1 MTPKRIFLTGSSGC
15 VGHYLAEALIQET
28 PHELFLLVRTP
39 DKLKVDCTVRPGIHL
54 LQGDLR
60 HIQQFADLLK
70 TIEVAVL
77 AATTWGGPQEVYDI
91 NVIKTQQLIGLLNP
105 QVCEQIIY
113 FSTASILDRN
123 NQLLKQA
130 GEIGTD
136 YIRSKYVCYQQLSK
150 LELADRLTT
159 VFPTLVFGGDGRK
172 PYSHLSAGLPDVT
185 RWIGL
190 ARFLSAEGSFH
201 FIHAYDIAQ
210 VVSYLVDHPAQD
222 HRPRKLVL
230 GNPLI
235 TVDRAVEEI
244 CAYFN
249 QRIYFRI
256 PVTRWLMEL
265 LIVVFRIQVSAWDR
279 FFLDYRHDTHQDPVT
294 PSTLGRTTRYP
305 TLAHLLKER
314 GLQPDNT
321 IAKLRSSQS

>member
-28 PHELFLLVRTP
+28 SHELFLLVRTP
-39 DKLKVDCTVRPGIHL
+39 GKLKVDCHARPGVHL

-60 HIQQFADLLK
+60 NIQHFADLLK

-77 AATTWGGPQEVYDI
+77 AATAWGGPQEVYDI

-105 QVCEQIIY
+105 KVCEQIIY

-136 YIRSKYVCYQQLSK
+136 YIRSKYVCYQQLPK

-159 VFPTLVFGGDGRK
+159 VFPTLVFGGDERK

-190 ARFLSAEGSFH
+190 ARFLRAEGSFH

-210 VVSYLVDHPAQD
+210 VVRYLVDHPAQD
-222 HRPRKLVL
+222 NRPRKLVL
-230 GNPLI
+230 GNPLM
-235 TVDRAVEEI
+235 TVDRAVEEL
-244 CAYFN
+244 CTYFN
-249 QRIYFRI
+249 RKIYFRI
-256 PVTRWLMEL
+256 PVTRWLVEL

-279 FFLDYRHDTHQDPVT
+279 FFLDYRHDTHKDPVSPT
-294 PSTLGRTTRYP
+294 VLGLTTRYP

-321 IAKLRSSQS
+321 IVKRHSSQS